1 MTTLRQIER
10 LWAARR
16 YEPLFRQL
24 LAARPEASFR
34 LEIELARAV
43 PAAALALIRL
53 DELCQSH
60 QPLAAE
66 LLRTLL
72 SAQENDG
79 GWGDPMT
86 TALCLRALL
95 TGRGSGAAVD
105 RGLFYLANLQKSEG
119 IWPNVPIRRLPAD
132 PYVSAFILHQLGDQP
147 RFRET
152 VRFLDAL
159 NWFDQHE
166 STLDPESRRLWD
178 RAASRCRLGYT
189 LEPSPSW
196 S

>member
-16 YEPLFRQL
+16 YDTLFQQL

-60 QPLAAE
+60 QPLATE

-72 SAQENDG
+72 AAQESDG
-79 GWGDPMT
+79 GWGDPMA

-95 TGRGSGAAVD
+95 IGHGAGDAIN
-105 RGLFYLANLQKSEG
+105 RGLFYLAGLQKSEG

-132 PYVSAFILHQLGDQP
+132 PFVSAYILHQLGDQP
-147 RFRET
+147 RFRSA

-166 STLDPESRRLWD
+166 PSLDPEARRLWD
-178 RAASRCRLGYT
+178 RAASRCRLTYA
-189 LEPSPSW
+189 EPMLSW

>member
-10 LWAARR
+10 LWVARR
-16 YEPLFRQL
+16 YETLFRYL
-24 LAARPEASFR
+24 MAARPEASFR
-34 LEIELARAV
+34 LEVELARAI
-43 PAAALALIRL
+43 PAAALSLIRL

-60 QPLAAE
+60 QPLAIE

-72 SAQENDG
+72 AAQEPDG
-79 GWGDPMT
+79 GWTDPMT

-95 TGRGSGAAVD
+95 SCQGAGASIE
-105 RGLFYLANLQKSEG
+105 RGLFYLANLQKTEG
-119 IWPNVPIRRLPAD
+119 AWPNVPLRRLPAD
-132 PYVSAFILHQLGDQP
+132 PYVSAYILYQLGDQP

-159 NWFDQHE
+159 NWFDRHE
-166 STLDPESRRLWD
+166 SSLDPEARRLWD
-178 RAASRCRLGYT
+178 RASSRCRLGQPA
-189 LEPSPSW
+189 EPTFSW